1 MSIKREDTVQ
11 ILAGKDKGKRGKVQA
26 ILKKDGLV
34 LVEGVNM
41 IKKHTRQRQ
50 NVRQAGIVEREAPL
64 NISNVVIVCNN
75 CDKPV
80 RIGKKFLEDQR
91 KVRICSSCQEVI
103 D

>member
-1 MSIKREDTVQ
+1 MLIKREDTVQ
-11 ILAGKDKGKRGKVQA
+11 VMTGKDKGKRGKVQA
-26 ILKKDGLV
+26 VLKKDGLI

-41 IKKHTRQRQ
+41 VKRHTRQRQ
-50 NVRQAGIVEREAPL
+50 NIRQAGIVEKEAPL
-64 NISNVVIVCNN
+64 NISNVVVVCSN

-80 RIGKKFLEDQR
+80 RIGRKFLEDQR

>member
-50 NVRQAGIVEREAPL
+50 NVRQAGIVEKEAPL

>member
-50 NVRQAGIVEREAPL
+50 NIRQAGIVEKEAPL

-80 RIGKKFLEDQR
+80 RTGKKFLEDQR

>member
-1 MSIKREDTVQ
+1 MTIKREDTVQ

-26 ILKKDGLV
+26 VLKKDGLV
-34 LVEGVNM
+34 LVEGVNI

-50 NVRQAGIVEREAPL
+50 NVRQAGIVEKEAPL

>member
-1 MSIKREDTVQ
+1 MLIKREDTVQ
-11 ILAGKDKGKRGKVQA
+11 ILTGKDKGKRGKVQA
-26 ILKKDGLV
+26 VLKKDGLV
-34 LVEGVNM
+34 LVEGVNI

-64 NISNVVIVCNN
+64 NISNVVVVCNN

-80 RIGKKFLEDQR
+80 RIGRKFLEDQR

>member
-26 ILKKDGLV
+26 ILKKDGLI

-50 NVRQAGIVEREAPL
+50 NIRQAGIVEKEAPL

-80 RIGKKFLEDQR
+80 RIGKKFLEDQK

>member
-1 MSIKREDTVQ
+1 MTIKREDTVQ

-26 ILKKDGLV
+26 VLKKDGLV
-34 LVEGVNM
+34 LVEGVNI
-41 IKKHTRQRQ
+41 IKNHTRQRQ
-50 NVRQAGIVEREAPL
+50 NVRQAGIVEKEAPL

>member
-1 MSIKREDTVQ
+1 MTIKREDTVQ
-11 ILAGKDKGKRGKVQA
+11 ILAGKDKGKRGKAQA
-26 ILKKDGLV
+26 VLKKDGLV
-34 LVEGVNM
+34 LVEGVNI

-50 NVRQAGIVEREAPL
+50 NVRQAGIVEKEAPL

>member
-1 MSIKREDTVQ
+1 MTIKREDTVQ

-26 ILKKDGLV
+26 VLKKDGLV
-34 LVEGVNM
+34 LVEGVNI

-50 NVRQAGIVEREAPL
+50 NVRQAGIVEKEAPL

-80 RIGKKFLEDQR
+80 RIGKKVLEDQR

>member
-1 MSIKREDTVQ
+1 MLIKREDTVQ
-11 ILAGKDKGKRGKVQA
+11 ILTGKDKGKRGKVQA
-26 ILKKDGLV
+26 VLKKDGLV
-34 LVEGVNM
+34 LVEGVNI

-64 NISNVVIVCNN
+64 NISNVVVVCNS

>member
-1 MSIKREDTVQ
+1 MTIKREDTVQ

-26 ILKKDGLV
+26 VLKKEGLV
-34 LVEGVNM
+34 LVEGVNI

-50 NVRQAGIVEREAPL
+50 NVRQAGIVEKEAPL

>member
-50 NVRQAGIVEREAPL
+50 NIRQAGIVEKEAPL

-80 RIGKKFLEDQR
+80 RIGRKFLEDQR

>member
-1 MSIKREDTVQ
+1 MTIKREDTVQ

-26 ILKKDGLV
+26 VLKKDGLV
-34 LVEGVNM
+34 LVEGVNI

-50 NVRQAGIVEREAPL
+50 NVRQAGIVEKEAPL

-75 CDKPV
+75 SDKPV

>member
-1 MSIKREDTVQ
+1 MTIKREDTVQ

-26 ILKKDGLV
+26 VLKKDGLV
-34 LVEGVNM
+34 LVEGVNI
-41 IKKHTRQRQ
+41 IKKPTRQRP
-50 NVRQAGIVEREAPL
+50 NVRQAGIVEKEAPL

>member
-1 MSIKREDTVQ
+1 MLIKREDTVQ
-11 ILAGKDKGKRGKVQA
+11 ILTGKDKGKRGKVQA
-26 ILKKDGLV
+26 VLKKDGLV

-50 NVRQAGIVEREAPL
+50 NIRQAGIVEKEAPL

-80 RIGKKFLEDQR
+80 RIGRKFLEDQR

>member
-1 MSIKREDTVQ
+1 MTIKREDTVQ

-26 ILKKDGLV
+26 VLKKDGLV
-34 LVEGVNM
+34 LVEGVNI

-50 NVRQAGIVEREAPL
+50 NVRQAGIGEKEAPL

>member
-1 MSIKREDTVQ
+1 MTIKREDTVQ

-26 ILKKDGLV
+26 VLKKDGLI
-34 LVEGVNM
+34 LVEGVNI

-50 NVRQAGIVEREAPL
+50 NVRQAGIVEKEAPL

>member
-26 ILKKDGLV
+26 ILKKDGLI

-50 NVRQAGIVEREAPL
+50 NVRQAGIVEKEAPL